1 MKTKTVSLWL
11 LGAAGLLSAAALD
24 RRYDI
29 QRYLIRSTRI
39 PAGTPRTR
47 LAVLA
52 DLHSEPHPRRREH
65 LTALL
70 ERLRPDAIVLPGD
83 MVDER
88 RSLPGVAGFLRR
100 IGTIAPV
107 YASLGNHEGRVETF
121 DDIRR
126 TLAHAG
132 VRLLQREWVRV
143 GGVLLAGLDDP
154 AAPWTSDEQDWALE
168 ARLAFAPLRDEE
180 GFRVLLSHRPDRVR
194 DYASLPF
201 DLVIS
206 GHAHGGQVRLPYLAP
221 GGLYAPDQGVLPRW
235 TGGLY
240 RHGQVLHV
248 VSRGLALKW
257 LPRVWNRPEV
267 TVVDLAAQDDTLS
280 PAERRALE
288 ELGL

>member
-1 MKTKTVSLWL
+1 MKTAPFWL
-11 LGAAGLLSAAALD
+11 LGAAGLFSAAALD

-29 QRYLIRSTRI
+29 QRYLIRSARI

-52 DLHSEPHPRRREH
+52 DLHSEPRLDRRER
-65 LTALL
+65 LMVLL
-70 ERLRPDAIVLPGD
+70 MELRPDAIVLPGD
-83 MVDER
+83 IVDER

-100 IGTIAPV
+100 MSAVAPV
-107 YASLGNHEGRVETF
+107 YASLGNHEGRVEAF

-126 TLAHAG
+126 TLTGAG
-132 VRLLQREWVRV
+132 VRLLQRDWVRV
-143 GGVLLAGLDDP
+143 GGILLAGLDDP

-168 ARLAFAPLRDEE
+168 ARLAFAPLRDEKA
-180 GFRVLLSHRPDRVR
+180 FRVLLSHRPDRVR

-201 DLVIS
+201 DLVLS
-206 GHAHGGQVRLPYLAP
+206 GHAHGGQVRLPHLAP
-221 GGLYAPDQGVLPRW
+221 GGLYAPNQGILPRW

-248 VSRGLALKW
+248 VSRGLALKR

-267 TVVDLAAQDDTLS
+267 TAVDLAAPDGTLS
-280 PAERRALE
+280 PSECRALE
-288 ELGL
+288 EPEL